1 MALVERD
8 LRAREALLGE
18 YRRVRA
24 ASVEMCRPLAPE
36 AYRVQ
41 PVEEV
46 SPPWWNLG
54 HTSWFFVRNVLEPLG
69 GRSAAEDADFDYVL
83 NSYYASLGERIAR
96 CRRGSCT
103 VPSTESVYRYRA
115 SVDQRVAELIETIA
129 DDLFDE
135 LERVVTLGLNHEQ
148 QHQELFYT
156 EIKFILGQDPPRL
169 RTAYRAAATD
179 DTQPAPLAGPMRFV
193 EFSGGLFEF
202 GHVEH
207 GWCWD
212 NELPVHRRFLEPFAL
227 ADRLVT
233 NGEYL
238 EFINDGG
245 YKRQLLWL
253 DNGWSSAQQEGW
265 EAPLYWEPHDGEWL
279 HWTLA
284 GLLPLDLNEP
294 VSHVSFYE
302 ADAFARWTAETF
314 SEASG
319 ARLPSEF
326 QWEQAA
332 RDAARAAPDVAFLDG
347 GQLRPRGGLQRGMG
361 FQPMSESHG
370 LEAHATQ
377 CKLRQMFGAL
387 WQWTSS
393 YYEPYP
399 GYRPFPGALAEY
411 NSKFMD
417 NQRVLR
423 GGSCVTPRDHF
434 HLSYRNFWPAA
445 TRFQF
450 TGLRLAR
457 DL

>member
-1 MALVERD
+1 MSVVARD
-8 LRAREALLGE
+8 LQAREALMRDF
-18 YRRVRA
+18 RRVRQ
-24 ASVEMCRPLAPE
+24 ASVAMCRPLAAE
-36 AYRVQ
+36 AFRVQ

-69 GRSAAEDADFDYVL
+69 GRSESEDAEFDYVL
-83 NSYYASLGERIAR
+83 NSYYASLGSRIAR

-103 VPSTESVYRYRA
+103 VPSTESIFRYRA
-115 SVDQRVAELIETIA
+115 SVDQRMAELIETIA
-129 DDLFDE
+129 DDRWDDLD
-135 LERVVTLGLNHEQ
+135 RVVTLGLNHEQ

-156 EIKFILGQDPPRL
+156 EIKYILGQDPPRL
-169 RTAYRAAATD
+169 RRAYREAADDSLDATA
-179 DTQPAPLAGPMRFV
+179 APRPVRFI
-193 EFSGGLFEF
+193 EFTGGLFEF
-202 GHVEH
+202 GHLEP

-212 NELPVHRRFLEPFAL
+212 NELPVHRQFLEPFAL

-238 EFINDGG
+238 EFMADGG
-245 YKRQLLWL
+245 YARQLLWL
-253 DNGWSSAQQEGW
+253 DNGWACAQRDAWQ
-265 EAPLYWEPHDGEWL
+265 APLYWEPHDGQWRQ
-279 HWTLA
+279 WTLA
-284 GLLPLDLNEP
+284 GLLPLDMNEP

-302 ADAFARWTAETF
+302 ADAFARWKSQTF
-314 SEASG
+314 SEMSG
-319 ARLPSEF
+319 VRLPSEF
-326 QWEQAA
+326 QWEHAA
-332 RDAARAAPDVAFLDG
+332 RIAAADVPADAFLDG
-347 GQLRPRGGLQRGMG
+347 WQLRPRGGSSASDNGDASG
-361 FQPMSESHG
+361 D
-370 LEAHATQ
+370 
-377 CKLRQMFGAL
+377 LRQMFGAL

-399 GYRPFPGALAEY
+399 GYQPFPGALAEY

-445 TRFQF
+445 TQFQF
-450 TGLRLAR
+450 TGIRLAR